1 MVDNDLK
8 SSSSKEESLY
18 DLSVYDDEQLSST
31 PLYDGA
37 TITILDAVVKYL
49 FWFSDHPGV
58 SKEALSDMLKMQH
71 LEVLPPGN
79 KLPGSYCDIMK
90 LVEPFLIQPIL
101 FHACPNDCIVFRG
114 SYTDLNTC
122 PTCNASR
129 YVKQGVPAKRFSYLP
144 VGPRLSRLFGT
155 SSLSKI
161 VQAHGLNGGQTTP
174 LIYDIHEASAW
185 TSAYSSE
192 GKFGSD
198 SRGISFAMNTDGVNP
213 YSQNRVSYSMWPII
227 LTVLN
232 LPRDIRYA
240 FGNFWLVGTVPG
252 NGNKEPNS
260 LDPYLDILVDELLA
274 ISNREIFDAYQG
286 APFSLK
292 VDILMYV
299 LDYPGISKVFNIL
312 GANAYRAC
320 AWCEIEGKQYYF
332 YWPLLVRIIVLM
344 FTNCRNLLL
353 RATQDDLLGQ

>member
-1 MVDNDLK
+1 
-8 SSSSKEESLY
+8 
-18 DLSVYDDEQLSST
+18 
-31 PLYDGA
+31 
-37 TITILDAVVKYL
+37 
-49 FWFSDHPGV
+49 
-58 SKEALSDMLKMQH
+58 MLNMQH

-90 LVEPFLIQPIL
+90 LMEPFLIQPIL
-101 FHACPNDCIVFRG
+101 FHACLNDCIVFRG
-114 SYTDLNTC
+114 AYTDLNTC

-144 VGPRLSRLFGT
+144 VGPRLARLLGT

-161 VQAHGLNGGQTTP
+161 IQAHGLNGGRTSP
-174 LIYDIHEASAW
+174 LIHDIHEASAW

-192 GKFGSD
+192 REFASD
-198 SRGISFAMNTDGVNP
+198 SRGISSAMNTDDVNP
-213 YSQNRVSYSMWPII
+213 YSQNRMSYSMWPIN

-232 LPRDIRYA
+232 LPRNIRNV

-274 ISNREIFDAYQG
+274 ISNKEMFDAYQG
-286 APFSLK
+286 ARAPFNLK

-312 GANAYRAC
+312 GANAYQAC
-320 AWCEIEGKQYYF
+320 AWCEIEGKHIFIGMHLYVLLCSCLPIVGTYFSELHKMTYLDSRRFLPFDSSLRKDSRNYPSKSEETRPAPSRRVYSIMKDVHTAYY
-332 YWPLLVRIIVLM
+332 LAK
-344 FTNCRNLLL
+344 TK
-353 RATQDDLLGQ
+353 